1 MRLLRNREVRRG
13 LLLLTGITAAL
24 CAVGWAMAG
33 PCCAGLL
40 LASGAASAAVYL
52 VSARRRYRALAD
64 MSQDID
70 RVLHGLD
77 SQTIAACD
85 EGELAILSSEIRKMT
100 VRLRQAADSQH
111 RERMQLADAMADIS
125 HQLRTPLTAIN
136 LTLSM
141 LGREGLPEQ
150 ERRALLQELRR
161 LVTRMEWLVETLLK
175 MSRIDA
181 GAVSF
186 REEPC
191 RAADII
197 QRAAQPLAVPMEL
210 RGITLETAAGE
221 ECFTGDAAWSAE
233 ALGNVLKNC
242 MEHAASY
249 IRVSARE
256 TALFTEITVQDDGPG
271 FRAEDLPRLFERFY
285 RGKDAAPASVGIGLA
300 LARMVLSA
308 QNGTIRAD
316 NACPGGALFTLR
328 WYRSTV

>member
-1 MRLLRNREVRRG
+1 MILLRNREVRRG

-40 LASGAASAAVYL
+40 LVSGAASAAVYL
-52 VSARRRYRALAD
+52 VSARQRYRALAD

-77 SQTIAACD
+77 SQIIAACD

-186 REEPC
+186 REESC

-197 QRAAQPLAVPMEL
+197 WRFL
-210 RGITLETAAGE
+210 
-221 ECFTGDAAWSAE
+221 WS
-233 ALGNVLKNC
+233 C
-242 MEHAASY
+242 
-249 IRVSARE
+249 
-256 TALFTEITVQDDGPG
+256 
-271 FRAEDLPRLFERFY
+271 
-285 RGKDAAPASVGIGLA
+285 
-300 LARMVLSA
+300 
-308 QNGTIRAD
+308 
-316 NACPGGALFTLR
+316 GALPWKQRQERSASPATLPGAPR
-328 WYRSTV
+328 PWETC

>member
-40 LASGAASAAVYL
+40 LVSGAASAAVYL

-141 LGREGLPEQ
+141 R
-150 ERRALLQELRR
+150 
-161 LVTRMEWLVETLLK
+161 
-175 MSRIDA
+175 SR
-181 GAVSF
+181 
-186 REEPC
+186 C
-191 RAADII
+191 
-197 QRAAQPLAVPMEL
+197 
-210 RGITLETAAGE
+210 
-221 ECFTGDAAWSAE
+221 W
-233 ALGNVLKNC
+233 
-242 MEHAASY
+242 
-249 IRVSARE
+249 
-256 TALFTEITVQDDGPG
+256 
-271 FRAEDLPRLFERFY
+271 
-285 RGKDAAPASVGIGLA
+285 
-300 LARMVLSA
+300 LSA
-308 QNGTIRAD
+308 
-316 NACPGGALFTLR
+316 AC
-328 WYRSTV
+328 RSRTVIFRISLDRMASSPSSQAAMVWLSNPWSTRSMS

>member
-1 MRLLRNREVRRG
+1 MRLLRNREVRRE

-40 LASGAASAAVYL
+40 LVSGAASAAVYL

-77 SQTIAACD
+77 SQIIAACD

-186 REEPC
+186 REESC
-191 RAADII
+191 RACGHHPAGG
-197 QRAAQPLAVPMEL
+197 RASGGSYGAAGHYPGNGGRRGVLHRRRRLERRGPGKRAEKL
-210 RGITLETAAGE
+210 YGARGILHPGIRP
-221 ECFTGDAAWSAE
+221 GDSAVY
-233 ALGNVLKNC
+233 GD
-242 MEHAASY
+242 H
-249 IRVSARE
+249 
-256 TALFTEITVQDDGPG
+256 
-271 FRAEDLPRLFERFY
+271 
-285 RGKDAAPASVGIGLA
+285 
-300 LARMVLSA
+300 
-308 QNGTIRAD
+308 
-316 NACPGGALFTLR
+316 
-328 WYRSTV
+328 RSG

>member
-40 LASGAASAAVYL
+40 LVSGAVYL
-52 VSARRRYRALAD
+52 VSARQRYRALAD

-186 REEPC
+186 REESC

-197 QRAAQPLAVPMEL
+197 RRAVQPLAVPMEL

-256 TALFTEITVQDDGPG
+256 TALFTEITVRDDGPG

>member
-24 CAVGWAMAG
+24 CAVGWAM
-33 PCCAGLL
+33 
-40 LASGAASAAVYL
+40 AVYL

-161 LVTRMEWLVETLLK
+161 LVTRMEWL
-175 MSRIDA
+175 
-181 GAVSF
+181 GAVY
-186 REEPC
+186 
-191 RAADII
+191 
-197 QRAAQPLAVPMEL
+197 
-210 RGITLETAAGE
+210 
-221 ECFTGDAAWSAE
+221 GD
-233 ALGNVLKNC
+233 
-242 MEHAASY
+242 H
-249 IRVSARE
+249 
-256 TALFTEITVQDDGPG
+256 
-271 FRAEDLPRLFERFY
+271 
-285 RGKDAAPASVGIGLA
+285 
-300 LARMVLSA
+300 
-308 QNGTIRAD
+308 
-316 NACPGGALFTLR
+316 
-328 WYRSTV
+328 RSG

>member
-24 CAVGWAMAG
+24 CAVGWA
-33 PCCAGLL
+33 GLL
-40 LASGAASAAVYL
+40 LVSGAASAAVYL

-181 GAVSF
+181 GAVSAGGPASGGSYGAAGHYPGNGG
-186 REEPC
+186 RRGVLHRRRCLERRGPGK
-191 RAADII
+191 RAEKLYGA
-197 QRAAQPLAVPMEL
+197 
-210 RGITLETAAGE
+210 RGILHPGIRP
-221 ECFTGDAAWSAE
+221 GDSAVY
-233 ALGNVLKNC
+233 GD
-242 MEHAASY
+242 H
-249 IRVSARE
+249 
-256 TALFTEITVQDDGPG
+256 
-271 FRAEDLPRLFERFY
+271 
-285 RGKDAAPASVGIGLA
+285 
-300 LARMVLSA
+300 
-308 QNGTIRAD
+308 
-316 NACPGGALFTLR
+316 
-328 WYRSTV
+328 RSG

>member
-1 MRLLRNREVRRG
+1 MRLLRNREVLRE

-24 CAVGWAMAG
+24 CAVGCGYGGPLLRRAAAG
-33 PCCAGLL
+33 V
-40 LASGAASAAVYL
+40 GAASAAVYL

-141 LGREGLPEQ
+141 LGTGGAAGTGAPGTSAGAAAAGDPYGVAGGDAFE
-150 ERRALLQELRR
+150 
-161 LVTRMEWLVETLLK
+161 K

-186 REEPC
+186 GRSP
-191 RAADII
+191 
-197 QRAAQPLAVPMEL
+197 
-210 RGITLETAAGE
+210 AGRRTSSGGRSSLWR
-221 ECFTGDAAWSAE
+221 FLWS
-233 ALGNVLKNC
+233 C
-242 MEHAASY
+242 
-249 IRVSARE
+249 
-256 TALFTEITVQDDGPG
+256 
-271 FRAEDLPRLFERFY
+271 
-285 RGKDAAPASVGIGLA
+285 
-300 LARMVLSA
+300 
-308 QNGTIRAD
+308 
-316 NACPGGALFTLR
+316 GALPWKR
-328 WYRSTV
+328 RQERSASPATPPGAPRPWETC

>member
-1 MRLLRNREVRRG
+1 
-13 LLLLTGITAAL
+13 
-24 CAVGWAMAG
+24 
-33 PCCAGLL
+33 
-40 LASGAASAAVYL
+40 
-52 VSARRRYRALAD
+52 
-64 MSQDID
+64 
-70 RVLHGLD
+70 
-77 SQTIAACD
+77 
-85 EGELAILSSEIRKMT
+85 
-100 VRLRQAADSQH
+100 
-111 RERMQLADAMADIS
+111 MADIS

-186 REEPC
+186 REESC

>member
-1 MRLLRNREVRRG
+1 MRLLRNREVRRE

-40 LASGAASAAVYL
+40 LVSGAASAAVYL

-100 VRLRQAADSQH
+100 VRLRQAAD
-111 RERMQLADAMADIS
+111 
-125 HQLRTPLTAIN
+125 
-136 LTLSM
+136 
-141 LGREGLPEQ
+141 
-150 ERRALLQELRR
+150 
-161 LVTRMEWLVETLLK
+161 
-175 MSRIDA
+175 
-181 GAVSF
+181 
-186 REEPC
+186 
-191 RAADII
+191 II
-197 QRAAQPLAVPMEL
+197 QRAVQPLAVPMEL

-328 WYRSTV
+328 WYRSTVGECQEEN